1 MQQAQSEIFLNM
13 KYTLDFVDELQI
25 LKDKMNNSYIDSM
38 LKWCLGNIDL
48 KKIIK
53 TSIIVLKTFKMFLNL
68 KCGY

>member
-38 LKWCLGNIDL
+38 LKWFLVILRLLLKIDFTFFYVSA
-48 KKIIK
+48 KK
-53 TSIIVLKTFKMFLNL
+53 L
-68 KCGY
+68 

>member
-38 LKWCLGNIDL
+38 LKWFLVILRLLLKIDFTFFYVTA
-48 KKIIK
+48 KK
-53 TSIIVLKTFKMFLNL
+53 L
-68 KCGY
+68 